1 MKTTRRL
8 AVSVLVCLSV
18 AAAALTAS
26 AAAPIKVYRDG
37 TEVVTEASPH
47 FVEGQV
53 MIPFSL
59 AEELF
64 DRKLSYD
71 SKNRIMNVS
80 DRSGLIAK
88 SEDGTLSVTGTEGRD
103 GMWDDLRL
111 HTDNSEVYLPG
122 KTLGS
127 NSSYAPEF
135 ARAVLTDGAEPDIVV
150 LLTQGYGTGIFV
162 NEAVAYTSDLYR
174 LPIEDG
180 EVALLKQFRSAEQAD
195 GSIRVEAAGVSTVIA
210 NDLILTGKDDRSDG
224 AGIGSMIRYQ
234 VENGKLTV
242 TAGVTVGTSEF
253 IGDLKLEYTYKND
266 VLQAGTAVFTPYD
279 EYR

>member
-1 MKTTRRL
+1 MKKTRRL

-47 FVEGQV
+47 VVEGQV

-80 DRSGLIAK
+80 DRSGLIAT
-88 SEDGTLSVTGTEGRD
+88 SEDGALSVTGIEDRD
-103 GMWDDLRL
+103 GMWDNLRL
-111 HTDNSEVYLPG
+111 HANGSEVYLPG
-122 KTLGS
+122 KTIGS
-127 NSSYAPEF
+127 NISYAPEF
-135 ARAVLTDGAEPDIVV
+135 ARANLTGGTESDIIV
-150 LLTQGYGTGIFV
+150 LLTQGYGTGIFI
-162 NEAVAYTSDLYR
+162 NEAVAYTSDLNR

-180 EVALLKQFRSAEQAD
+180 EVALRKQFRSSEQAD
-195 GSIRVEAAGVSTVIA
+195 GSLLVEAAGVSTVIA
-210 NDLILTGKDDRSDG
+210 KDLILTEEANRGDG
-224 AGIGSMIRYQ
+224 AGIGSVIRYQ
-234 VENGKLTV
+234 VEDGKLTV
-242 TAGVTVGTSEF
+242 TAGVIVGTSEF

>member
-1 MKTTRRL
+1 MKKTRRL

-26 AAAPIKVYRDG
+26 AATPIKVYRDG

-47 FVEGQV
+47 VVEGQV

-103 GMWDDLRL
+103 GMWDNLRL
-111 HTDNSEVYLPG
+111 RTDNGEVYLPG
-122 KTLGS
+122 QTIGS

-135 ARAVLTDGAEPDIVV
+135 ARVNLTGGAESDIVV

-162 NEAVAYTSDLYR
+162 NEAVVYSSDLNR

-180 EVALLKQFRSAEQAD
+180 EVALLKQFRSVEQAD

-210 NDLILTGKDDRSDG
+210 QDLILTEEANRGDG
-224 AGIGSMIRYQ
+224 AGIGSIIRYQ
-234 VENGKLTV
+234 VEDGKLTV
-242 TAGVTVGTSEF
+242 TAGVIVGTSEF

-279 EYR
+279 EYQ